1 MERSAEVFP
10 DRIASWADLA
20 GLVEHFSYFNGHA
33 WLFRG
38 VPVATH
44 GLIPK
49 IGREKTRAKKE
60 KSSIWTR
67 VPYRLEDERALFSM
81 FIQQARAQHMATR
94 SSRRTT

>member
-67 VPYRLEDERALFSM
+67 VPYRLEDERALFS
-81 FIQQARAQHMATR
+81 
-94 SSRRTT
+94 